1 MRRGTKEEGQRIVR
15 RPFALT
21 RQLAGAGRRP
31 PRRVLVGE
39 TDGGHEVVVF
49 DVSLYKGTT
58 GSDGGMVFSHYSAAA
73 VRLDRRIEGRAV
85 LARKGL
91 LRTPVK
97 PGLPEIGTLG
107 RHRLYASSPEL
118 AHALAPLEGWIARQ
132 GCHFEIVH
140 DHVLAYGR
148 RRLLTPRAALI
159 KAADGLAER
168 LPQAPQAVPLRRA
181 A

>member
-1 MRRGTKEEGQRIVR
+1 MRRGTKEEGQQIVR

-31 PRRVLVGE
+31 PRRVVVGE
-39 TDGGHEVVVF
+39 TEGGREVLVF

-91 LRTPVK
+91 LRAPVK
-97 PGLPEIGTLG
+97 PDLPAVGTLG

-118 AHALAPLEGWIARQ
+118 AHDLAPLEEWLARQ

-159 KAADGLAER
+159 KAAEGLAAR
-168 LPQAPQAVPLRRA
+168 LPQAAQAVPLRRA